1 MYTVWAILK
10 INDSDERKSDHNMSA
25 ELKFKDI
32 TEKIIGASFEVHSF
46 LGNGFQACLPKRQFG
61 LQAGSYLSTRIS
73 I

>member
-1 MYTVWAILK
+1 
-10 INDSDERKSDHNMSA
+10 MSA